1 LERIVATNQ
10 ISGRPLK
17 PLIFLTLL
25 ILDGEPAH
33 GYAIKKAI
41 LDRTNGAI
49 DLEPGTL
56 YRLIARLLR
65 DGLIVESGDR
75 PAPDVD
81 DERRRYYRISDL
93 GHDLLV
99 AEAARLVHL
108 VSSADVQRLIMEGG
122 PR

>member
-1 LERIVATNQ
+1 MTGDAGNP
-10 ISGRPLK
+10 SPLK

-25 ILDGEPAH
+25 ILDAEPAH

-41 LDRTNGAI
+41 LERTGGAI

-56 YRLIARLLR
+56 YRLVARLLR
-65 DGLIVESGDR
+65 DGLIAESGER

-81 DERRRYYRISDL
+81 DERRRYYQITDR
-93 GHDLLV
+93 GHKTLV
-99 AEAARLVHL
+99 AEAARLDHL
-108 VSSADVQRLIMEGG
+108 VSSADVQRLITEGE